1 MHLPTEILLLIISE
15 AEHTLSAL
23 ELFKARLVNKLF
35 ADEIIAL
42 PKTTTFLDAQ
52 YSEKWETMP
61 GQLRH
66 FHLRRKIKQHN
77 EHPCELSHHVNV
89 VIDGCPETLN
99 TEASRDVFIGKV
111 IDCMRWEV
119 RARGGIRAALTTRPD
134 FYEYWDTRTGH
145 TVGNLNTAHEDMRLV
160 LVCSAIIRGEA
171 VELDQLLSDPRNSSV
186 LRLLYR
192 WSARFDILGV
202 RLAAQHGTKETI
214 KVLIKHGA
222 RRDPRVGS
230 PGLYPI
236 AYAAR
241 YGNKL
246 AIEAWIE
253 DPDALRLDRNL
264 ENAMRV
270 ALQKRDLAMVQF
282 LAERYPGGGGGGGG
296 GGPRRAKFLY
306 EACIVA
312 IQYGQVD
319 LVRHFLDRGGFD
331 LHMRTD
337 RFQLG
342 LLMTTFFEC
351 GQGFIYP
358 LVRLLLEHGF
368 DPNYIPPEPRST
380 GVTGTPLQ
388 RACILGNVEVAEAL
402 VEYGADLNAS
412 SIGKHGRWNG
422 VCSPPPLW
430 HATRQMNGGEIVR
443 ILLENGANPLF
454 RLRWKTVLMKVGED
468 IQGVEEPKSKD
479 VLWRGK
485 DSTGRSY
492 SLVVAKFHR
501 RKESRK
507 KEKAMVAAMKAAAL
521 D

>member
-1 MHLPTEILLLIISE
+1 MP
-15 AEHTLSAL
+15 
-23 ELFKARLVNKLF
+23 
-35 ADEIIAL
+35 
-42 PKTTTFLDAQ
+42 
-52 YSEKWETMP
+52 EK
-61 GQLRH
+61 LRH

-77 EHPCELSHHVNV
+77 EYPCEFSHHVHV

-119 RARGGIRAALTTRPD
+119 RAPGGIRSMLTTRPD
-134 FYEYWDTRTGH
+134 SYEYWDTRTGH
-145 TVGNLNTAHEDMRLV
+145 TVGNLNTPHEDMRLV

-186 LRLLYR
+186 LRLLDR
-192 WSARFDILGV
+192 WSARFDILGI
-202 RLAAQHGTKETI
+202 RLAAQHGTKEVI
-214 KVLIKHGA
+214 EVLIKHGA
-222 RRDPRVGS
+222 RRVHRVGS

-236 AYAAR
+236 AFAAR

-253 DPDALRLDRNL
+253 DPDALRLDRDL
-264 ENAMRV
+264 ENATRV
-270 ALQKRDLAMVQF
+270 VLQKRDLDMVQF
-282 LAERYPGGGGGGGG
+282 LAERYPGGGGR
-296 GGPRRAKFLY
+296 PKQAKFLY

-319 LVRHFLDRGGFD
+319 IVRHFLDRGGFD

-358 LVRLLLEHGF
+358 IVRLLLEHGI
-368 DPNYIPPEPRST
+368 DPNHVPPEPSRSE
-380 GVTGTPLQ
+380 VTGTPLQ
-388 RACILGNVEVAEAL
+388 RACIMGNVEVVEAL

-430 HATRQMNGGEIVR
+430 HATRNLNGGEVVR

-454 RLRWKTVLMKVGED
+454 RLRWKTVLMKVDGD

-479 VLWRGK
+479 VLWRAR

-492 SLVVAKFHR
+492 SLVVVEFLR

-507 KEKAMVAAMKAAAL
+507 KEKAMVAAMKAATL